1 MAQCAHECDNFRTM
15 EEYASGAAYEG
26 RTSLG
31 NTQPGDGVR
40 YKGRG
45 IIQLTG
51 RSNYRIYGT
60 ALGLDL
66 ENNPQLASVPENA
79 VRIACEYWKRKDLNT
94 LADADNLEAIT
105 RRINGGV
112 NGLADR
118 RLKLG
123 IAKGIWGG
131 AARA

>member
-1 MAQCAHECDNFRTM
+1 M

-26 RTSLG
+26 RAALG
-31 NTQPGDGVR
+31 NTQPGDGPR

-51 RSNYRIYGT
+51 RLNYRVYGA

-66 ENNPQLASVPENA
+66 ENNPQLAAVPENA
-79 VRIACEYWKRKDLNT
+79 VRIACEYWRRNNLNQ

-118 RLKLG
+118 RIKLG
-123 IAKGIWGG
+123 IA
-131 AARA
+131 